1 MIRRP
6 PRSTLFP
13 YTTLFRSILLARE
26 DILAVEQHRVITEPG
41 ELGCVAVI
49 EAGTRVAGED
59 HDDRAFAG
67 GGSVGGLGR
76 TVRPRRGGDTSR
88 PACACQEERERPPD
102 ETSPRTTVA
111 REPVRRHA
119 RECSGGEK
127 RHAQPPM

>member
-1 MIRRP
+1 
-6 PRSTLFP
+6 
-13 YTTLFRSILLARE
+13 RE
-26 DILAVEQHRVITEPG
+26 
-41 ELGCVAVI
+41 ELGCWAGVGP
-49 EAGTRVAGED
+49 GTRGAGED

-88 PACACQEERERPPD
+88 PACARHEERERPPD

-119 RECSGGEK
+119 RECSGGNK
-127 RHAQPPM
+127 RMPPPVTSNKPTAHRLAPHERHVGS